1 MVTADT
7 MESKVIIQQRMYI
20 GAVGSAQDMF
30 YEFQISEKPHN
41 LFTHIV
47 DLIKTKISKKTSK
60 K

>member
-1 MVTADT
+1 
-7 MESKVIIQQRMYI
+7 MYI

-47 DLIKTKISKKTSK
+47 DSIKAKISKKTSK